1 MSFLWGYI
9 QTKYFYEAVLGLKF
23 WRIITIIA
31 KYISWSFHSLK
42 ESTFSSY
49 FIKRSFKIK
58 AITKAAARKSILI
71 YLRVIFH
78 SSRTSQ
84 LICSVRKH
92 VEIILKLVIGL
103 VANLENVKSACLLIL
118 HNYSHQCPLQIIC
131 IRPNQFEKSK
141 TCQDLLYW

>member
-31 KYISWSFHSLK
+31 KYTSWSFHSLK

-49 FIKRSFKIK
+49 FIKRSFKVK

-84 LICSVRKH
+84 LICSVRKTRW
-92 VEIILKLVIGL
+92 
-103 VANLENVKSACLLIL
+103 
-118 HNYSHQCPLQIIC
+118 NYFEARNWLSCKFGKRKVGIFIDLTQLQPPVPTTNNMHQ
-131 IRPNQFEKSK
+131 
-141 TCQDLLYW
+141 T